1 MRFMVEILLSGDQ
14 LVIPSDYRRN
24 ILSLIKEAINPNQS
38 GTDVYNQYYS
48 CQRYYRRKH
57 DPQERLGLPAGSRP

>member
-38 GTDVYNQYYS
+38 GNG
-48 CQRYYRRKH
+48 C
-57 DPQERLGLPAGSRP
+57 L